1 MLALHGEAKE
11 TWPAWCE
18 LLTFLSHFLLVFNS
32 SINIVIYCWKDE
44 KFRNNLF
51 RLLGL
56 SLHSKPNIGWMLAVR
71 TAAIIGDTAMQEG
84 SCDLLT
90 RDSPDPCGRKLTRQE
105 TTETFI
111 RDIKHMVSRN
121 DTLDSMLEEN
131 TEIECSDSCL

>member
-56 SLHSKPNIGWMLAVR
+56 YLHNKPNIGWMLAVR

-84 SCDLLT
+84 SFDLLNK
-90 RDSPDPCGRKLTRQE
+90 DSPDPCSRTLTRL
-105 TTETFI
+105 
-111 RDIKHMVSRN
+111 VSW
-121 DTLDSMLEEN
+121 TL
-131 TEIECSDSCL
+131 